1 MTVSTPAP
9 NLPGTGITLPTVVAG
24 DLPGLALIGQW
35 LEAAAGAEQLA
46 RRLVSSFFV
55 PDAYKPRVS
64 PNANAEEWARATDVA
79 VANATGAILLG
90 QSLNLD
96 PLTALQNIYVVHGRP
111 GMYTKLKVALAQ
123 AHGHRVWDEDYGPE
137 KCTVAGQR
145 KGTDDVVRIT
155 LTIDDAKRAKW
166 TDSAM
171 YAKTPADMLWARC
184 AARVVDRIAADVL
197 FGIPSIEDL
206 DEPEPAPVAAT
217 VTVEELVARTGSSTT
232 AAPVNIQLG
241 QTAEQIVERL
251 DRLAG
256 KGTAVAA
263 PVVEEPAVVEPVVDP
278 APTAAPLDESAWRRV
293 NDAFVRLGVTGPG
306 QKGKRLAIVCHI
318 IGRTV
323 VSATELSAVEGDLL
337 LETLNGLTRPGVT
350 ALLSDLLVDRG
361 PAGGDQGPAA
371 PEAAPAAATGP
382 QAAEG
387 WPADV
392 DPSDADLEPTVEE
405 LERYAALEAEQLEA
419 QRTGGEA

>member
-1 MTVSTPAP
+1 MTVSTDHQAGPIA
-9 NLPGTGITLPTVVAG
+9 LPTVVAG
-24 DLPGLALIGQW
+24 DLPGLAIIGQW
-35 LEAAAGAEQLA
+35 LDAASGAEQLA

-64 PNANAEEWARATDVA
+64 ANASTEEWARATDVA

-123 AHGHRVWDEDYGPE
+123 AHGHRVWDEEYGPE

-197 FGIPSIEDL
+197 FGIPSIEDI
-206 DEPEPAPVAAT
+206 DEPDPEPVAAR
-217 VTVEELVARTGSSTT
+217 VTVEELAARPIPAAAVDSVA
-232 AAPVNIQLG
+232 
-241 QTAEQIVERL
+241 AEL
-251 DRLAG
+251 DRQAG
-256 KGTAVAA
+256 KGTAVAGPAPEPA
-263 PVVEEPAVVEPVVDP
+263 PVHEMPRDVTPP
-278 APTAAPLDESAWRRV
+278 APLDERSWGLV
-293 NDAFVRLGVTGPG
+293 NNAFLKLGVTGPG
-306 QKGKRLAIVCHI
+306 QKAKRLAIVQHI
-318 IGRTV
+318 IGRKIA
-323 VSATELSAVEGDLL
+323 SAPEMTAVEGDLL
-337 LETLNGLTRPGVT
+337 LETLNGFDRPTVA
-350 ALLSDLLVDRG
+350 ALLADLLVDRG
-361 PAGGDQGPAA
+361 PAGEERPAA
-371 PEAAPAAATGP
+371 VPAHVCGPGCRPDAHVEGGAPE
-382 QAAEG
+382 

-392 DPSDADLEPTVEE
+392 DPSDADLEPTADE
-405 LERYAALEAEQLEA
+405 LAAHAAREAERA
-419 QRTGGEA
+419 GGEA